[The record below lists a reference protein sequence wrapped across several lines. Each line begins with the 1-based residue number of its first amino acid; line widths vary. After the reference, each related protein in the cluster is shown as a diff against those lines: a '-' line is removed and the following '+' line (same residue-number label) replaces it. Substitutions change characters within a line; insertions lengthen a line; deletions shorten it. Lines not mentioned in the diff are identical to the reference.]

1 MFSLIFP
8 VYNESSCLEKNI
20 KKTMNYLNDLKIKYE
35 IIIAEDGST
44 DNTYRIASSL
54 AKKYK
59 KVRCS
64 HYSNRL
70 GRGLALKRAFSLAK
84 GNIVG
89 YMDIDLAT
97 DLRHLKELIN
107 YTKNHDI
114 VTGSRYLKKSKAKR
128 TIERRIFSYFYN
140 FMVRL
145 FLGSTIHDHQCGFK
159 AFKKDVAM
167 KLNKIVR
174 NDGWFWDTEIL
185 VIAQKYG
192 YKVKE
197 FPVIW
202 KERENSKVNISKDIK
217 EMGANLFKLYF
228 RLFFE

>member
-44 DNTYRIASSL
+44 DNTYGIASSL

-114 VTGSRYLKKSKAKR
+114 VTGSRYLKKSTLKIQTPKR
-128 TIERRIFSYFYN
+128 TCN
-140 FMVRL
+140 
-145 FLGSTIHDHQCGFK
+145 
-159 AFKKDVAM
+159 
-167 KLNKIVR
+167 
-174 NDGWFWDTEIL
+174 
-185 VIAQKYG
+185 
-192 YKVKE
+192 
-197 FPVIW
+197 
-202 KERENSKVNISKDIK
+202 
-217 EMGANLFKLYF
+217 
-228 RLFFE
+228 